1 MLADEGMESEAVP
14 HFRATIH
21 GFETIYGV
29 NNLQTVSKQ
38 TALAEALLVAVVAEY
53 HAGKRQAE
61 ITTLQ
66 KKAAEQQTKVERL
79 SKLKGKE
86 GKRAELEL
94 ELCETTGKMKRLA
107 TKNVSA
113 DGGRSGRRESLAQ
126 SLEDPN
132 KAVGKTAEQVERL
145 VEDEAEALM
154 LRSLPVF
161 QDAEDWEQ
169 CSLTAN
175 NLSNLYAN
183 QKRKKRG
190 KGDAEADRHF

>member
-1 MLADEGMESEAVP
+1 MSSSSSSSPPLTDDSEDP
-14 HFRATIH
+14 EPFFSSH
-21 GFETIYGV
+21 
-29 NNLQTVSKQ
+29 
-38 TALAEALLVAVVAEY
+38 
-53 HAGKRQAE
+53 
-61 ITTLQ
+61 
-66 KKAAEQQTKVERL
+66 
-79 SKLKGKE
+79 
-86 GKRAELEL
+86 
-94 ELCETTGKMKRLA
+94 
-107 TKNVSA
+107 
-113 DGGRSGRRESLAQ
+113 DESLAQ
-126 SLEDPN
+126 SLKDPN